1 MKIRFLNVNESIC
14 KSRVIFSLLAV
25 LALTLGT
32 SLAARAQNITASVR
46 GTVTDQQGAAIAGA
60 DVTITNVDTGYS
72 RSDKTNKDGSY
83 SFQSL
88 PIGRYTLNVSGQG
101 FKAFQV
107 KDVVLHVNDSL
118 TLDAQLRV
126 GAKTETIEVVA
137 TANQVE
143 LNNAELS
150 GTVAGAQITE
160 LPLNGRSFAQLLLAV
175 PGVEVDNGFS
185 YDKKGLNGGADISV
199 SGGASN
205 ANLFLVDGANNVDV
219 GSNRTILIYPSLDSI
234 EEFKIERNSY
244 GAQFGGAGGGVITL
258 VTKSGTNDF
267 HGSAY
272 YFGRNDLLDSKDTIL
287 KAFNPKAKKDSIRRN
302 DFGGSIGGPIKKD
315 KIFFFGSEEWNRLI
329 QESVRSTHVPTP
341 LQRTGDFSDSALDTT
356 FSSATTTGCLL
367 IGGLTDPDPTN
378 PGGAFTASPSTPG
391 TKDIIPAGRQSVAG
405 PTILN
410 TYFLPTLA
418 KGLPNY
424 GCATNWAKA
433 EKQPTYYREDSW
445 RGDIHLSKTLS
456 LMAHYTNDSWTYGP
470 SAVGNTGWG
479 ADSGASQIQESW
491 SSPGRIVVARLSKTI
506 GSSAVNDFQFSY
518 SSNRIAISQATPA
531 AAQAL
536 NKVIPTFFPTTG
548 NPANNPPV
556 WINGG
561 GLPTIW
567 SFAPWNNGEDLYAWG
582 DDYSKVIRR
591 HTLKVG
597 FLYSR
602 NSKDQDNFSQKQGV
616 TFGPGGYNGCKN
628 FGGTPAKN
636 PGCSNLAEITT
647 HYGLADWIL
656 QNQAVNW
663 GEQDV
668 IFKKQG
674 RWENTELY
682 FNDDIKLSSRLTLN
696 LGARYSYLPNPY
708 QADDKFTVFNQ
719 AAFNPSLGN
728 APCNG
733 LYYSAGLL
741 SNPCPAGTG
750 GLPGPNRAIQ
760 NNYHRGIAPRL
771 GVAWDPTGSAK
782 WAVRA
787 GFGQFYN
794 RDDIFVTD
802 GTAGTNPPFV
812 RSFQSVNGN
821 GRFLDN
827 TNQLPACDPNCFGA
841 GGFGVPGIGQDLS
854 NRAPYTLQYNLTIQH
869 EFLKDSRLEVSYVGS
884 RSKNWTS
891 KYDGNAIA
899 PADRLAFAQ
908 SNGSAAGNLLKP
920 FHVLETGGLPIF
932 SHHGSAEYDSLQ
944 SAFTTRFQHD
954 STFQLAYT
962 FSKTYAD
969 TLLKVSNG
977 GGNLV
982 IDPFNLKN
990 GYGLNPL
997 NRPHIFSANLL
1008 YNLPTLQNMD
1018 RYVRTALGSWA
1029 IESIVVLTSGHSL
1042 TPTIGGISNVGDPS
1056 GIGNGAGAQRPNLVP
1071 GQPCRNPSFANF
1083 QWINPNRYTLNGFK
1097 LGTIGTAPVGDCLGP
1112 PTRTVDLSLAK
1123 HFRITERI
1131 KAEFRMDAFN
1141 LFNHPQYGDPGGGS
1155 INGANYGIGF
1165 NASAANEYVDKNGCG
1180 LCGPPDPIT
1189 GLPTPTPLS
1198 SAVSLQNTSP
1208 NAQVGTVGT
1217 QSDRNREFQYSLRFT
1232 F

>member
-1 MKIRFLNVNESIC
+1 MRISWSLFLRKYLLEGKRMKIRFLNVNESIC
-14 KSRVIFSLLAV
+14 KSRVIFSLLVV
-25 LALTLGT
+25 LALILCT
-32 SLAARAQNITASVR
+32 SPAARAQNFTGSVR
-46 GTVTDQQGAAIAGA
+46 GTVTDEQGAAIAGA
-60 DVTITNVDTGYS
+60 DVMITNIDTSYS
-72 RSDKTNKDGSY
+72 RSDKTDKDGSY

-88 PIGRYTLNVSGQG
+88 PLGRYTLNVSGQG
-101 FKAFQV
+101 FKAFQE
-107 KDVVLHVNDSL
+107 KDIVLHVNDSL
-118 TLDAQLRV
+118 TIDAQLRV

-137 TANQVE
+137 TSNQVE
-143 LNNAELS
+143 LANAELS
-150 GTVAGAQITE
+150 GTVAGAQITQ
-160 LPLNGRSFAQLLLAV
+160 LPLNGRSFAQLVTMV
-175 PGVEVDNGFS
+175 PGVETDGGFI
-185 YDKKGLNGGADISV
+185 YDKKGVNGGADLSV
-199 SGGASN
+199 GGGPSN
-205 ANLFLVDGANNVDV
+205 ANLWLVDGANNVDV
-219 GSNRTILIYPSLDSI
+219 GSNRTLLVYPSLDSI
-234 EEFKIERNSY
+234 EEFKILRNSY
-244 GAQFGGAGGGVITL
+244 SSQFGGAGGGVITI
-258 VTKSGTNDF
+258 VTKAGTNDF

-272 YFGRNDLLDSKDTIL
+272 YFGRNDLLDAKDSRL
-287 KAFNPKAKKDSIRRN
+287 KFSNPTAKKNSIRRN
-302 DFGGSIGGPIKKD
+302 DFGGSVGGPVKKD
-315 KIFFFGSEEWNRLI
+315 KIFFFVSEEWNRLI
-329 QESVRSTHVPTP
+329 EGRVRSAHVPAP
-341 LQRTGDFSDSALDTT
+341 LQRPGDFSDSALYTK
-356 FSSATTTGCLL
+356 FSTATTTGCLL
-367 IGGLTDPDPTN
+367 NGGLHDPDPAGN
-378 PGGAFTASPSTPG
+378 PTAQFTASPSTPG
-391 TKDIIPAGRQSVAG
+391 TIDVIPQSRLSAAGQA
-405 PTILN
+405 ILN
-410 TYFLPTLA
+410 TYFTPTLPRLT
-418 KGLPNY
+418 GGVLTPNY
-424 GCATNWAKA
+424 GCGTNWAKA
-433 EKQPTYYREDSW
+433 FGQPTYWREDSF
-445 RGDIHLSKTLS
+445 RGDVRLTKTLTA
-456 LMAHYTNDSWTYGP
+456 MMRYTNESWTFGP

-812 RSFQSVNGN
+812 RSFTSNNAN

-827 TNQLPACDPNCFGA
+827 TNQLPDCVN
-841 GGFGVPGIGQDLS
+841 
-854 NRAPYTLQYNLTIQH
+854 
-869 EFLKDSRLEVSYVGS
+869 
-884 RSKNWTS
+884 SK
-891 KYDGNAIA
+891 
-899 PADRLAFAQ
+899 
-908 SNGSAAGNLLKP
+908 
-920 FHVLETGGLPIF
+920 
-932 SHHGSAEYDSLQ
+932 
-944 SAFTTRFQHD
+944 
-954 STFQLAYT
+954 
-962 FSKTYAD
+962 
-969 TLLKVSNG
+969 
-977 GGNLV
+977 
-982 IDPFNLKN
+982 
-990 GYGLNPL
+990 
-997 NRPHIFSANLL
+997 
-1008 YNLPTLQNMD
+1008 
-1018 RYVRTALGSWA
+1018 
-1029 IESIVVLTSGHSL
+1029 
-1042 TPTIGGISNVGDPS
+1042 
-1056 GIGNGAGAQRPNLVP
+1056 
-1071 GQPCRNPSFANF
+1071 
-1083 QWINPNRYTLNGFK
+1083 
-1097 LGTIGTAPVGDCLGP
+1097 
-1112 PTRTVDLSLAK
+1112 
-1123 HFRITERI
+1123 
-1131 KAEFRMDAFN
+1131 
-1141 LFNHPQYGDPGGGS
+1141 
-1155 INGANYGIGF
+1155 
-1165 NASAANEYVDKNGCG
+1165 
-1180 LCGPPDPIT
+1180 
-1189 GLPTPTPLS
+1189 
-1198 SAVSLQNTSP
+1198 
-1208 NAQVGTVGT
+1208 
-1217 QSDRNREFQYSLRFT
+1217 
-1232 F
+1232 